1 MVISNKRE
9 RDNNV
14 INSILS
20 QLVVRLKFM
29 VSQFNPIL
37 FFYSIIFERV
47 TQELFSEITYNYRS
61 LGIST

>member
-29 VSQFNPIL
+29 VAQFNPIL

-47 TQELFSEITYNYRS
+47 TQELFSVIARNYCRTW
-61 LGIST
+61 ISS